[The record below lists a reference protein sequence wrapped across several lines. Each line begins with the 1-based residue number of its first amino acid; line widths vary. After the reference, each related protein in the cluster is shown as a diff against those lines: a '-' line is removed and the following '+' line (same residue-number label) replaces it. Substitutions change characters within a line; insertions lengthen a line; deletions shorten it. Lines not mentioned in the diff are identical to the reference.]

1 MVLVLAVLALALT
14 ELDAVHA
21 GQFMISR
28 PIVFG
33 PIFGFL
39 FGQPDAGV
47 LLGVLFEFFSLE
59 DFPVGANIVPSATL
73 SAGAAILLVSEPP
86 AVPLELAFPAGLAL
100 GQVQRLSE
108 RALRRRHE
116 VVAHE
121 AARKLSGGKDSALGG
136 ALRQALAEHCAATA
150 ALLVVVLCVLKP
162 LLARMWTG
170 LPEAVHSGLEMGFLL
185 SPWLAVATLLRV
197 LISPAMREA

>member
-1 MVLVLAVLALALT
+1 MAALALALT
-14 ELDAVHA
+14 ELDSFRA

-39 FGQPDAGV
+39 FGQPYAGV

-59 DFPVGANIVPSATL
+59 DFPVGANVVPSATL
-73 SAGAAILLVSEPP
+73 SAGAAILLVLEPP

-116 VVAHE
+116 EVAHE

-136 ALRQALAEHCAATA
+136 ALRQAIAEHCAATA
-150 ALLVVVLCVLKP
+150 ALLVAVLYILKP
-162 LLARMWTG
+162 LLAWIWTG
-170 LPEAVHSGLEMGFLL
+170 LPESVQAGLELGLLL

-197 LISPAMREA
+197 LISPSMREA